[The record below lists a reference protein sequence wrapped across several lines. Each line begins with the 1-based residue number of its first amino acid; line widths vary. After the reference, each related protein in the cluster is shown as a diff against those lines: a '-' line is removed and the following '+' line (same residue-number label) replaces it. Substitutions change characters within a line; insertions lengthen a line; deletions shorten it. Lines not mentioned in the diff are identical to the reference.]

1 MDRGAYQA
9 TVHGITRVRQ
19 DLLTKPLRNFHLLQ
33 KIKEKAEQNK
43 TLPLEI
49 YHFNPLI
56 SSSLIAFTFP
66 YSPICHIMC
75 LEH

>member
-9 TVHGITRVRQ
+9 TVHGITRVRH
-19 DLLTKPLRNFHLLQ
+19 DLLTKPLQNFHLLQ

-75 LEH
+75 L